1 MVLTNLSKVNILDV
15 NILLSQLSQLTLVCL
30 HTPEKL
36 AVERWEMAPQMKSR
50 NKSKKGRSAALVPK
64 KQEVHA
70 MG

>member
-1 MVLTNLSKVNILDV
+1 MNILGVD
-15 NILLSQLSQLTLVCL
+15 ILLSQLSQLTLVPL

-36 AVERWEMAPQMKSR
+36 AVERWERTPQMRSG
-50 NKSKKGRSAALVPK
+50 NNSKKGRSAALVPK